1 MTEPTW
7 EKVCSL
13 DALPENAL
21 HETEIRGIPV
31 LVVNGKER
39 RLVVPRSCPHMANPL
54 CDGAF
59 DGHTLTC
66 TKHLW
71 QWSIDAGGEPIGM
84 AEEPL
89 LCYET
94 KEEEGQL
101 LCRIGEELRYEH
113 EAD

>member
-1 MTEPTW
+1 MSTNDW
-7 EKVCSL
+7 DAVCELSS
-13 DALPENAL
+13 LPENGLVPA
-21 HETEIRGIPV
+21 EIRGIPV

-39 RLVVPRSCPHMANPL
+39 RLVIPRSCPHMSNPL
-54 CDGAF
+54 AEGAF

-71 QWSIDAGGEPIGM
+71 QWSVDAGGEAIGM

-94 KEEEGQL
+94 REEGGRL
-101 LCRIGEELRYEH
+101 LCKVREELRYEH
-113 EAD
+113 ECE